1 MDVRETVELTGITA
15 EEPTEY
21 DLVEIS
27 ASELVPDDK
36 EEAREKAVPEN
47 RLTLGN
53 LAEGFQ
59 LLSLL
64 LTSFTA
70 WTFL

>member
-36 EEAREKAVPEN
+36 EEAREKVVPEN